1 MILWIWKLIS
11 VVWEKYAVEEN
22 NIKYKQGKKVKTW
35 SALSAKDNIPVQVN
49 ESIHKSEFLNVL

>member
-22 NIKYKQGKKVKTW
+22 NVKYKQGKKVKTF
-35 SALSAKDNIPVQVN
+35 SALSAKDKMLVQVN
-49 ESIHKSEFLNVL
+49 ESIHK